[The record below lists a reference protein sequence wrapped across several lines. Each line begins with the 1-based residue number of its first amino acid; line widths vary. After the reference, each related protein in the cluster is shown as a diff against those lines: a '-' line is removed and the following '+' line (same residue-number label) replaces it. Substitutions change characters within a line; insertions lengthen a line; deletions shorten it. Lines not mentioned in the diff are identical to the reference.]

1 MSILPFIS
9 FFLITIAGYFIA
21 MQNMSESGC
30 YRSILLLGE
39 FHAERRARNEIQDF
53 LFESIT
59 EIDLNASK
67 VSREKKKDRKVS
79 GLRTFKRISEKHK
92 VNIYRLLET
101 PNPEN
106 TELYSFALQLI
117 AALYRHCDF
126 YTEKFPKAVLHVLL
140 ESGKKVVKPD
150 NRLHI
155 LQIIPS
161 ISTGLEDRVIYQ
173 TLRGTNYYN
182 VEKREGIPPLLDFF
196 TISSDK
202 KHKPLYFPLLRRVYL
217 NVAFG
222 ERCARALLLRESE
235 KREKNKNL
243 DKKNRTPILTKS
255 ELSEILERV
264 GRETPFHLDEIMA
277 YSRPRIGKFD
287 KQQVA
292 GVDKNTG
299 IHIRKNF

>member
-9 FFLITIAGYFIA
+9 FFLITIAGFFIA
-21 MQNMSESGC
+21 MQNISESGC

-39 FHAERRARNEIQDF
+39 FHAERKARNEMQNF
-53 LFESIT
+53 LFESIA

-67 VSREKKKDRKVS
+67 VTREKKEDRAVS

-106 TELYSFALQLI
+106 TELYSFSLQLI

-126 YTEKFPKAVLHVLL
+126 YTERFPKTILHCLL
-140 ESGKKVVKPD
+140 ESGKKVINPE
-150 NRLHI
+150 NQLHI

-161 ISTGLEDRVIYQ
+161 ISTGLEDHVIYQ
-173 TLRGTNYYN
+173 ILRGTNYYN
-182 VEKREGIPPLLDFF
+182 LEKQVGIPPLLDFF

-202 KHKPLYFPLLRRVYL
+202 KHKPLYFPLLRRVYVS
-217 NVAFG
+217 VAFG
-222 ERCARALLLRESE
+222 ERCAGALLLREEE
-235 KREKNKNL
+235 KRENNKNL
-243 DKKNRTPILTKS
+243 EKKNRTPILIKS
-255 ELSEILERV
+255 EIAEILERV
-264 GRETPFHLDEIMA
+264 PQETPFHLDEIMA

-287 KQQVA
+287 KQQMQ

>member
-9 FFLITIAGYFIA
+9 FFLITMAGFFIA
-21 MQNMSESGC
+21 IQNMSESGC

-39 FHAERRARNEIQDF
+39 FHAERRARNEMQNF

-59 EIDLNASK
+59 TIDLDTPK
-67 VSREKKKDRKVS
+67 VTRENRKDREVS

-106 TELYSFALQLI
+106 TELYSFSLQLL

-126 YTEKFPKAVLHVLL
+126 YTEKFPKAVLQGLL
-140 ESGKKVVKPD
+140 ESGKKVIHPD

-155 LQIIPS
+155 LQIMPS
-161 ISTGLEDRVIYQ
+161 ISTGLEEHVLYQ

-182 VEKREGIPPLLDFF
+182 VEKGEGIPPLLDFF

-202 KHKPLYFPLLRRVYL
+202 KHKPLYFPLLRPIYL
-217 NVAFG
+217 SVAFG
-222 ERCARALLLRESE
+222 DRCARALLLREEE

-243 DKKNRTPILTKS
+243 EKKNRSPILIKS
-255 ELSEILERV
+255 EISEILEKV
-264 GRETPFHLDEIMA
+264 PQETPFHLDEIMA

-287 KQQVA
+287 KQQME
-292 GVDKNTG
+292 GIDKNTG